1 MQHQC
6 NNTILL
12 PGFVDLHV
20 HFREPGFSPKETIAT
35 GSAAA
40 LRGGYIAVVT
50 MPNLRPAPDSLP
62 NLQQQLELI
71 KLHAQLPV
79 FPVGSITM
87 GQLGAGELSRME
99 ELAPHVCGFSDDGVG
114 VNDAVLMKEAM
125 QRARALGKPIIAHC
139 EDLSFGDAHNP
150 ASEYKPLAR
159 DLQLAA
165 QTGCHYHVCHVSA
178 KESVELIRQAK
189 KDGVCVTAET
199 APHYLVLCDDD
210 VPGTTTPPLR
220 GHPSTEGN
228 GGTRPYKGK
237 DIHPNYKMNPPIR
250 GKADQVA
257 LLAGLIDGTI
267 DCIATDHAPHTAQ
280 DKLDGANGIVGLEIA
295 FPVLYTKLVR
305 EGVLTLDQ
313 LVNAMAHNPRELL
326 KRWTSRVF
334 GGSVLWDLHTAWVIN
349 PDEFA
354 TMGRAMPFAGWEVY
368 GTCLN

>member
-1 MQHQC
+1 MQDQR

-50 MPNLRPAPDSLP
+50 MPNLCPAPDCLP

-71 KLHAQLPV
+71 KRDAQLPV
-79 FPVGSITM
+79 FPVGSITV
-87 GQLGAGELSRME
+87 GQKGSGELSRME

-114 VNDAVLMKEAM
+114 VNDSALMREAM
-125 QRARALGKPIIAHC
+125 QRACALGKPIIAHC
-139 EDLSFGDAHNP
+139 EDDTLPPHDP

-159 DLQLAA
+159 DLELAA
-165 QTGCHYHVCHVSA
+165 QTGCHLHVCHVSA
-178 KESVELIRQAK
+178 ALSVELIRQAK
-189 KDGVCVTAET
+189 RNGVRVTAET
-199 APHYLVLCDDD
+199 APHYLVLCDEE
-210 VPGTTTPPLR
+210 VPP
-220 GHPSTEGN
+220 GN
-228 GGTRPYKGK
+228 G
-237 DIHPNYKMNPPIR
+237 NYKMNPPIR
-250 GKADQVA
+250 GKADQAA
-257 LLAGLIDGTI
+257 LLEGLIDGTI
-267 DCIATDHAPHTAQ
+267 DCIATDHAPHTAE
-280 DKLDGANGIVGLEIA
+280 DKRGGANGIVGLEVA

-326 KRWTSRVF
+326 KGWTNRVF
-334 GGSVLWDLHTAWVIN
+334 GGSVLWDVETPYVIDPEN
-349 PDEFA
+349 FA
-354 TMGRAMPFAGWEVY
+354 TMGRATPFAGWEVY

>member
-1 MQHQC
+1 MQHQR

-20 HFREPGFSPKETIAT
+20 HFREPGFWQKETIAT

-50 MPNLRPAPDSLP
+50 MPNLKPAPDCLP

-71 KLHAQLPV
+71 KQQAQLPV

-87 GQLGAGELSRME
+87 GQLGKGELSRME
-99 ELAPHVCGFSDDGVG
+99 EMAPYVCGFSDDGVG
-114 VNDAVLMKEAM
+114 VNDPALMKEAM

-150 ASEYKPLAR
+150 ASEYKALER
-159 DLQLAA
+159 DLELAA

-178 KESVELIRQAK
+178 AQSVELIRQAK
-189 KDGVCVTAET
+189 KDGLAVTAET
-199 APHYLVLCDDD
+199 APHYLVLCDAD
-210 VPGTTTPPLR
+210 VLLGD
-220 GHPSTEGN
+220 
-228 GGTRPYKGK
+228 Y
-237 DIHPNYKMNPPIR
+237 NYHMNPPIR
-250 GKADQVA
+250 AAADRDA

-280 DKLDGANGIVGLEIA
+280 DKLNGCPGLVGLETA

-326 KRWTSRVF
+326 KRWTNRVF
-334 GGSVLWDLHTAWVIN
+334 GGSVLWDVQTPYIIE
-349 PDEFA
+349 PSEFA
-354 TMGRAMPFAGWEVY
+354 TMGRATPFAGWEVY
-368 GTCLN
+368 GKCLN